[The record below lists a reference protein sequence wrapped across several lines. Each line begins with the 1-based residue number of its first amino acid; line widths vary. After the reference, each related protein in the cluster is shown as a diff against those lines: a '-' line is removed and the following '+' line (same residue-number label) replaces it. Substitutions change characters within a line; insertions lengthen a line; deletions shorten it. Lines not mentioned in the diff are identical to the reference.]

1 MLTKR
6 LHMLTKP
13 PVPVVC
19 IELPFISSNLGA
31 CEVPSISE
39 QVASV
44 EALGTR
50 WGFYKLNLSLC
61 HLNLSV
67 C

>member
-1 MLTKR
+1 MLTNP
-6 LHMLTKP
+6 LYMLTEP

-50 WGFYKLNLSLC
+50 WGFY
-61 HLNLSV
+61 
-67 C
+67 